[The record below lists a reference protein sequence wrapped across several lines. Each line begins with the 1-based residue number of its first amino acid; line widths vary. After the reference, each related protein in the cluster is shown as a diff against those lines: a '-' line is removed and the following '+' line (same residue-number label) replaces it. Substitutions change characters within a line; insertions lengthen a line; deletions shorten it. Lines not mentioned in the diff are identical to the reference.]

1 MAKVANTRAG
11 VVDFEN
17 INEIKKKSVRG
28 LLRKRAKNYKEDEDS
43 RDSDGS
49 DAEQGIDFK
58 RKTKVVRKTM
68 ASAFK
73 MIMSKKIIEDNS
85 DDDKDAVKAKKASTE
100 DNIAEPDVILA
111 KYKKK
116 ARDLDAKKA
125 EEEVEKKKA
134 AVKEK

>member
-1 MAKVANTRAG
+1 MAKVANSRAG

-58 RKTKVVRKTM
+58 RKNKVVRKTM

-85 DDDKDAVKAKKASTE
+85 DDDKDAVKASKASAE
-100 DNIAEPDVILA
+100 DAAEPDVILA

-134 AVKEK
+134 AIKEK